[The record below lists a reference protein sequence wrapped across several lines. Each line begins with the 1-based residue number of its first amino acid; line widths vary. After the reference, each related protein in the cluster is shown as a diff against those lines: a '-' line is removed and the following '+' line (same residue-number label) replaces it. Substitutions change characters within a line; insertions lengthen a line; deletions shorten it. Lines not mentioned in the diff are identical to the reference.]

1 DGTGELNLVWSVEMP
16 SGGAR
21 GTVNLPRAWFVNLL
35 RPLRGTYE
43 AIETV
48 IEPLVPPPVN
58 VNTAS
63 REVLV
68 AAFENLRQGRRMRP
82 APNPDDPANQQTE
95 HGSAQRLVQYGP
107 PIGRQRA
114 EEIVD
119 RIFAAGARTPDGG

>member
-1 DGTGELNLVWSVEMP
+1 
-16 SGGAR
+16 
-21 GTVNLPRAWFVNLL
+21 
-35 RPLRGTYE
+35 
-43 AIETV
+43 
-48 IEPLVPPPVN
+48 VN

-119 RIFAAGARTPDGG
+119 RIFAAGARTPDGGLLEGDEADDEAGPFTGFEDFEQRVFKPLLAEASGAAV